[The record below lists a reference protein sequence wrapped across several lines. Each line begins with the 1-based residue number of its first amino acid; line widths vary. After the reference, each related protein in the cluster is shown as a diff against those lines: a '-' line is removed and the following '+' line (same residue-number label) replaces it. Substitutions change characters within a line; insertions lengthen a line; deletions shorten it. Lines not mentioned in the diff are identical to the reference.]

1 MRWLILIGNEKFD
14 LNTIKSIKH
23 YGCVNCYDVP
33 NIAGRYC
40 VDFGKDHIFYDY
52 NENIE
57 EFEENNTII
66 IGISKDSQKS
76 HQNFIQKH
84 NLKILLLSDTE
95 RQVIEA
101 YGVWQEKKLYGKI
114 SMGIVRTTFIIDEQ
128 GNIEKIYEKV
138 KAAENPTEI
147 LKYIKEK

>member
-52 NENIE
+52 NAVFYFAKYFLKFQSFFISSLHFKEVAIPIIANI
-57 EFEENNTII
+57 FNAV
-66 IGISKDSQKS
+66 G
-76 HQNFIQKH
+76 
-84 NLKILLLSDTE
+84 
-95 RQVIEA
+95 
-101 YGVWQEKKLYGKI
+101 
-114 SMGIVRTTFIIDEQ
+114 
-128 GNIEKIYEKV
+128 GNQ
-138 KAAENPTEI
+138 
-147 LKYIKEK
+147 